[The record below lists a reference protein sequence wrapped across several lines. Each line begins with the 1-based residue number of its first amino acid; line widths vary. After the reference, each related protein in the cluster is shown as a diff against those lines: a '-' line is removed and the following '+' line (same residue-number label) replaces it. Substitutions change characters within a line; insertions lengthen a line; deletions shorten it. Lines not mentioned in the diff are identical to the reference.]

1 MVQFT
6 KFETI
11 IVTTCMK
18 DNMKKKNTMNW
29 SNSEAY

>member
-1 MVQFT
+1 MVQFN
-6 KFETI
+6 KLET
-11 IVTTCMK
+11 TMATCMK